1 MGRGWRG
8 ELLYLLTNRERG
20 FACTPPSEGPRSPW
34 GSQASSGQR
43 PRANALT
50 RALKHTLSHL
60 AHVRPQPQEPKPP
73 ALPAG
78 AATACLQIRLWTP
91 HTLCGDGDGDVSG
104 AQRHPLCHTHRSL
117 PRKASSYPA
126 AQNPTRPWPAPAA
139 SQHPPHPSVSR
150 ALEAPRPPASLC
162 PPHRPPFLSL
172 SLSLPSSPFAVDS
185 HTRGTS
191 CRPLT
196 VALRECSLS
205 RLAQSWLT
213 R

>member
-1 MGRGWRG
+1 MGRGWQG
-8 ELLYLLTNRERG
+8 ELLCLLTNRERG

-60 AHVRPQPQEPKPP
+60 AHVRSQPQEPKPP

-126 AQNPTRPWPAPAA
+126 AQNPTRPRPAPA
-139 SQHPPHPSVSR
+139 SLSTRHTLPSPEPWR
-150 ALEAPRPPASLC
+150 PLPLPRPSALRTALPS
-162 PPHRPPFLSL
+162 SL
-172 SLSLPSSPFAVDS
+172 SLSLPSSPSAVDS

-196 VALRECSLS
+196 VALRECPLS
-205 RLAQSWLT
+205 HLAQSWLT